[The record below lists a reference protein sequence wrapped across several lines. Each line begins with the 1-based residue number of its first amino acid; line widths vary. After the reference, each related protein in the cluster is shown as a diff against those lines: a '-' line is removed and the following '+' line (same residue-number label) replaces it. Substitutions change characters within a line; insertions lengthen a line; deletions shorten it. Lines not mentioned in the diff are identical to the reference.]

1 MNPVVT
7 TNSNILC
14 LNLHSEVLVS
24 IMYLVFFM
32 YSKKGNMECYYKET

>member
-14 LNLHSEVLVS
+14 FNLHSEVLVS
-24 IMYLVFFM
+24 TGGYFNI
-32 YSKKGNMECYYKET
+32 KGKHRILS